1 MTCNA
6 FFVAVI
12 LPASW
17 AVGMAEHLAS
27 AVNMISGITAE
38 EEYCLSVQGGI
49 GVDGAAL
56 VLESCAKTVAFGD
69 GRDMFSLQPS
79 GQLLNV
85 PGGKCASV
93 GESEIKEGAFVSLA
107 DCESASRWEIQ
118 SNGQLKLKSTADYC
132 LTQVGVAP
140 GVRDV
145 AANAAAMASSTRNVA
160 SHGAAM
166 AVDGQMKT
174 FWASKFDDTAEPV
187 EFLVDL
193 GGVHSLQSMDI
204 FWEFPARSF
213 SVSLSTD
220 GEHFTEV
227 FATDANVMP
236 TSRMALG
243 GNNARKVRI
252 MMKEPHPADAAFQGH
267 KLYGISGISVYAE
280 GLRAV
285 VSECGKASKSS
296 DARDK
301 YFLSAASEFD
311 ESAAKA
317 FRSEVPAL
325 EAARAAL
332 AASIA
337 ELGDALPKL
346 ESCGAHAFS
355 RQRVSRNLRKLQ
367 EQVVGRVGSASHSS
381 AVDAEDLNLLLS
393 AARSTIVNIRGAL
406 A

>member
-1 MTCNA
+1 M
-6 FFVAVI
+6 
-12 LPASW
+12 
-17 AVGMAEHLAS
+17 
-27 AVNMISGITAE
+27 
-38 EEYCLSVQGGI
+38 
-49 GVDGAAL
+49 
-56 VLESCAKTVAFGD
+56 
-69 GRDMFSLQPS
+69 
-79 GQLLNV
+79 
-85 PGGKCASV
+85 
-93 GESEIKEGAFVSLA
+93 
-107 DCESASRWEIQ
+107 
-118 SNGQLKLKSTADYC
+118 
-132 LTQVGVAP
+132 
-140 GVRDV
+140 
-145 AANAAAMASSTRNVA
+145 
-160 SHGAAM
+160 SH
-166 AVDGQMKT
+166 
-174 FWASKFDDTAEPV
+174 
-187 EFLVDL
+187 
-193 GGVHSLQSMDI
+193 
-204 FWEFPARSF
+204 AR
-213 SVSLSTD
+213 
-220 GEHFTEV
+220 
-227 FATDANVMP
+227 
-236 TSRMALG
+236 
-243 GNNARKVRI
+243 
-252 MMKEPHPADAAFQGH
+252 FQGH
-267 KLYGISGISVYAE
+267 KLYGINGISVYAD

-355 RQRVSRNLRKLQ
+355 RQRASQNLRKLQ